1 MKLHTNLT
9 IGGLFTSLLLSQM
22 VLAVSA
28 QPRLNVIAN
37 PVSGLEQVQAL
48 DLQNDRAEAAENT
61 AIENT
66 VRQFTE
72 GVMNLEVKKQ
82 DEASVLQVLE
92 RVYFRKYEEVIS
104 NLHAAVEAETDVI
117 YFVNTSESRNQCENL
132 SGLSFQ
138 NQHMMVV
145 KRVSPSVPMLQRN
158 QQGRVTG
165 LNMNG
170 VQILGLQK
178 DQSSTGI
185 DYSVA
190 PRFLSPQQFNQS
202 ISPLVPVSTGVPGG
216 GKIRTYSGIF
226 RVNEERTNSRT
237 KSEEVVSGRDPMQ
250 FSVYINGEYSND
262 GKESGLAIHGT
273 PPQNWGLLG
282 KSRASSGCIR
292 VHTEFSRWNRAMLF
306 DYRNASRNS
315 LIAKAELSGSVRLWS
330 RRDHFPPGEQ
340 EFQTLPRS
348 NDRKL
353 KVLIVF
359 FDGYNGSC
367 S

>member
-9 IGGLFTSLLLSQM
+9 LGGLFTSLLLSQA
-22 VLAVSA
+22 VLAISA
-28 QPRLNVIAN
+28 QPRLNVLAT

-48 DLQNDRAEAAENT
+48 ELQNDREEAAENT

-66 VRQFTE
+66 VRQFTD
-72 GVMNLEVKKQ
+72 GVLNLEI
-82 DEASVLQVLE
+82 DENDPKALNVLE
-92 RVYFRKYEEVIS
+92 RAYFRKYEEVIS
-104 NLHAAVEAETDVI
+104 NLHASVENETDLI
-117 YFVNTSESRNQCENL
+117 YFVNTSENRNQCENL
-132 SGLSFQ
+132 AGLSFQ

-145 KRVSPSVPMLQRN
+145 KRVAPNVPMLQRN
-158 QQGRVTG
+158 NQGQVTG
-165 LNMNG
+165 LNMAG
-170 VQILGLQK
+170 VKILALQK
-178 DQSSTGI
+178 DNSALGI
-185 DYSVA
+185 NYAVT
-190 PRFLSPQQFNQS
+190 PQFLSSQQFNNS
-202 ISPLVPVSTGVPGG
+202 LSPLVPVSTGVPGG

-237 KSEEVVSGRDPMQ
+237 KSEDVVSGRDPMQ

-282 KSRASSGCIR
+282 RSRASSGCIR

-315 LIAKAELSGSVRLWS
+315 LVAKADLSGSVRLWS
-330 RRDHFPPGEQ
+330 RRDHFPPAEQ
-340 EFQTLPRS
+340 VFQTLPRS